1 MWRNGMWMLF
11 CYDERVRL
19 RFLLFAGLGACLGPT
34 EITLDVTTNVD
45 CATGLREV
53 DIYIGKRGEA
63 LTSPSAVASKCE
75 DPTND
80 RVGTLVV
87 LPSKIDETV
96 DIAVVAV
103 LTGANACTP
112 NSTDSHCIVAKRSL
126 GYISHTPLELP
137 IFLDANCAGV
147 SCPDNQTCSAPNGKP
162 TCVDDTPTCSS
173 SGGSATSCGLD
184 GGTGDAA
191 IGDADAGDGTSSDGG
206 SSDAIPSDGIA
217 SDAPVACPS
226 PALGLFTNPK
236 YAWSFESTLAENANQ
251 LATQTKSSTT
261 TFLTKW
267 GPSCG
272 AYVSTTLAQPLTA
285 TQQSGFAQSHFAIAA
300 WIEGPAVTD
309 ANATI
314 FALGITSQVDL
325 RLQFVNGVL
334 VGTWNDGSLQH
345 TVTDSAT
352 LALGTWFSATLELD
366 ATQTPATLTLYRANA
381 VVASKQAPFTN
392 YAPSSGPLSVGAT
405 VGVDQ
410 LEFYALP

>member
-1 MWRNGMWMLF
+1 M
-11 CYDERVRL
+11 RL

-63 LTSPSAVASKCE
+63 FTSPSAVASKCE

-103 LTGANACTP
+103 LTGATACTP
-112 NSTDSHCIVAKRSL
+112 DSTDSHCIVAKRSL

-173 SGGSATSCGLD
+173 SGGTATSCGLD
-184 GGTGDAA
+184 GGAGDAT
-191 IGDADAGDGTSSDGG
+191 IADAGAGDVTRSDVGVSDVIFSDVTSA
-206 SSDAIPSDGIA
+206 DASLTPCPNPA
-217 SDAPVACPS
+217 S
-226 PALGLFTNPK
+226 GLFATPT
-236 YAWSFESTLAENANQ
+236 YAWSFESTLAENANLLTPQ
-251 LATQTKSSTT
+251 QQNNSTM
-261 TFLTKW
+261 FVPN
-267 GPSCG
+267 GAPSCG
-272 AYVSTTLAQPLTA
+272 QYVSTTLPQTIAA
-285 TQQSGFAQSHFAIAA
+285 SQSVLAMTHFAIGA
-300 WIEGPAVTD
+300 WIEGPASPD
-309 ANATI
+309 ATATI
-314 FALGITSQVDL
+314 FALGNAQTGL
-325 RLQFVNGVL
+325 RLAFVAGVL
-334 VGTWNDGSLQH
+334 TGTWYDGKLFH
-345 TVTDSAT
+345 DVTDST
-352 LALGTWFSATLELD
+352 TQTLGTWFSATLEVD
-366 ATQTPATLTLYRANA
+366 AASSPATVKLYRASA
-381 VVASKQAPFTN
+381 VAASTQAPFTS
-392 YAPSSGPLSVGAT
+392 YTPSSGPLTVGAT
-405 VGVDQ
+405 AGVDQ